1 MPHDTWKI
9 CQSLKAYSIFRKRT
23 NERLPEK
30 GASKRNFQKFLRGTN
45 GISFQRSEI
54 FSESNSPF
62 CELLLSRTAEIA
74 TITAINRKNE
84 TEVAPCNVFEKKIS
98 SRKKLFFLEYEF
110 LFLDVAFKWVFWE
123 SLIIVPEIGDV
134 FLFWAR

>member
-1 MPHDTWKI
+1 M
-9 CQSLKAYSIFRKRT
+9 
-23 NERLPEK
+23 
-30 GASKRNFQKFLRGTN
+30 
-45 GISFQRSEI
+45 SFQRSEI

-110 LFLDVAFKWVFWE
+110 LFLDVAFKWVF
-123 SLIIVPEIGDV
+123 
-134 FLFWAR
+134 